1 MKVRAVLVVAIALVK
16 EEDADSSL
24 LVGVS
29 PRADI
34 RSSAL
39 AGASCCPVDAF
50 LCGNSLRCNLMLLL
64 VSNKLSARRW
74 GGSHLRALEVHAH
87 R

>member
-1 MKVRAVLVVAIALVK
+1 MEVRAVLVVAIALVK

-34 RSSAL
+34 RSPAL
-39 AGASCCPVDAF
+39 AWAAC
-50 LCGNSLRCNLMLLL
+50 
-64 VSNKLSARRW
+64 
-74 GGSHLRALEVHAH
+74 
-87 R
+87 